1 MGHIG
6 DPHRVLV
13 VHRIQTGPLTGFLLQ
28 RVNPDGQLGRSVGV
42 LSASASSSARR
53 RFWRS
58 EVRSRSLRARY
69 WTRVGSRDEVK
80 QRPKPHVNLSR
91 RVPMSERLAFR
102 PTEAGRVTPMDNRPL
117 PTEVPERGT
126 HLHGDLPMR
135 GDVIVRANPRAVP
148 RVDDGWRSARVG
160 VRTGWPP
167 GVVLPDLVAVVAHG
181 RVATSQLQQQ
191 LSERRLGVALVIDGD
206 LLDVGVADAVTCAGT
221 YPRVGVVVV
230 QSPAADRDAVESAL
244 SHVQGPSAPV
254 AVMDGSAGGHGDPM
268 AHRPMHASTLVGLAD
283 LALLVVSQPQLAGRQ
298 VAFITNSLLLGH
310 VDVNQ
315 EFDEAGLFGPD
326 LTQHAEQR
334 SKSLSPGTR
343 MRGAVTALDSDVG
356 PQALLDVL
364 TTIGE
369 RGVDAVVLALDPTP
383 FLGQRDI
390 DGVLRSL
397 NGAIPHAVIVNVD
410 SHPRSPNA
418 PVPVFA
424 SDA

>member
-1 MGHIG
+1 MFGQIHG
-6 DPHRVLV
+6 PCRAWTMVGGPHVSEYAPAGRQAWFFP
-13 VHRIQTGPLTGFLLQ
+13 IWLLSW
-28 RVNPDGQLGRSVGV
+28 RMV
-42 LSASASSSARR
+42 ASRPHSYSSS
-53 RFWRS
+53 F
-58 EVRSRSLRARY
+58 
-69 WTRVGSRDEVK
+69 
-80 QRPKPHVNLSR
+80 
-91 RVPMSERLAFR
+91 
-102 PTEAGRVTPMDNRPL
+102 
-117 PTEVPERGT
+117 
-126 HLHGDLPMR
+126 
-135 GDVIVRANPRAVP
+135 
-148 RVDDGWRSARVG
+148 
-160 VRTGWPP
+160 
-167 GVVLPDLVAVVAHG
+167 
-181 RVATSQLQQQ
+181 
-191 LSERRLGVALVIDGD
+191 SERRLGVALVIDGD

>member
-191 LSERRLGVALVIDGD
+191 LFGASTGRSPRHRRRLARCGGGGRCHVRGNVSARWGCRGSEPGGRPRRNGVGPQSR
-206 LLDVGVADAVTCAGT
+206 AGT
-221 YPRVGVVVV
+221 QCTG
-230 QSPAADRDAVESAL
+230 
-244 SHVQGPSAPV
+244 
-254 AVMDGSAGGHGDPM
+254 GGHGRFGRRPRRPDGASRCTR
-268 AHRPMHASTLVGLAD
+268 AHWWDWQT
-283 LALLVVSQPQLAGRQ
+283 
-298 VAFITNSLLLGH
+298 
-310 VDVNQ
+310 
-315 EFDEAGLFGPD
+315 
-326 LTQHAEQR
+326 
-334 SKSLSPGTR
+334 
-343 MRGAVTALDSDVG
+343 
-356 PQALLDVL
+356 
-364 TTIGE
+364 
-369 RGVDAVVLALDPTP
+369 
-383 FLGQRDI
+383 
-390 DGVLRSL
+390 
-397 NGAIPHAVIVNVD
+397 
-410 SHPRSPNA
+410 
-418 PVPVFA
+418 
-424 SDA
+424 